1 MQEYAVK
8 DAVNISRTGR
18 VIVGLTT
25 ASWRR
30 TRTSTEQRPSYTLA
44 SLTSCCTLFHRAHGL
59 ENSFCSNWY
68 QLEM

>member
-30 TRTSTEQRPSYTLA
+30 TGIALPLNSDRRTPSLA
-44 SLTSCCTLFHRAHGL
+44 
-59 ENSFCSNWY
+59 
-68 QLEM
+68 

>member
-8 DAVNISRTGR
+8 DAVNIGRTGR

-30 TRTSTEQRPSYTLA
+30 RTGIALPLNSDRRTPSLA
-44 SLTSCCTLFHRAHGL
+44 
-59 ENSFCSNWY
+59 
-68 QLEM
+68 